1 MTKYNYGQPIKI
13 LKGKNAGKIATFR
26 DYSYGDYVLYS
37 LRAEH
42 VARIKIENIEPYMR
56 EFKGVPITELC
67 SVCWV

>member
-1 MTKYNYGQPIKI
+1 MDKYSYGQPIKI

-26 DYSYGDYVLYS
+26 DYSYDGYVLYS

-42 VARIKIENIEPYMR
+42 VARIKLEDIEPYVR
-56 EFKGVPITELC
+56 KYKGVSITELC